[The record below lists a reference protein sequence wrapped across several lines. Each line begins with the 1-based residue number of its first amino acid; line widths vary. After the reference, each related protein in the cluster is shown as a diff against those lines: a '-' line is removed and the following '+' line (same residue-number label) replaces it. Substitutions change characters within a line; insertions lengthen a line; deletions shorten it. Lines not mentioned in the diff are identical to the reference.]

1 MTIARIAALL
11 LAALV
16 AAPAGAASYPDKN
29 IQYIIAF
36 VPGGESDVM
45 ARWQQTVFRKKHK
58 NEMIVVNKAGA
69 GGGLAWSMLNSLSPD
84 GYSVVGV
91 NLPHIVLQPLEGTVQ
106 YKTPDITPVYWFH
119 YTADALVVAAD
130 GPYKTFADLVKAGK
144 ANPGKL
150 TFGGSATFSANH
162 LAHEK
167 FNLYTGVKSTYVPF
181 KGTGELVTAILGQ
194 HITGG
199 LSYVPLALQQKT
211 RIRMLAVAL
220 DKRHPEF
227 PDVPTFKELGYKWVD
242 GAYRGVAVPKSTPME
257 TRKKVSDLFADLNKD
272 PDVLKWMADGGFEV
286 VDIPY
291 DKNDAFMKSR
301 SKEYMEVAKYMG
313 LLK

>member
-1 MTIARIAALL
+1 MKNRFCLLL
-11 LAALV
+11 LALLV
-16 AAPAGAASYPDKN
+16 AAPVGAASYPEKN
-29 IQYIIAF
+29 IQYIIPF
-36 VPGGESDVM
+36 VPGGESDVK

-58 NEMIVVNKAGA
+58 TEMVVVNKPGA
-69 GGGLAWSMLNSLSPD
+69 GGGLAWAMLNGMSAD
-84 GYSVVGV
+84 GYTVMGC
-91 NLPHIVLQPLEGTVQ
+91 NLPHIVLQPMEGQVQ
-106 YKTPDITPVYWFH
+106 YKTADITPVYWFH

-181 KGTGELVTAILGQ
+181 KGTGELVTAVLGK
-194 HITGG
+194 HVTGG
-199 LSYVPLALQQKT
+199 MSYVPLALQQKA

-220 DKRHPEF
+220 DKRHPDF

-242 GAYRGVAVPKSTPME
+242 GAYRGVAVPKSTPVE
-257 TRKKVSDLFADLNKD
+257 IRKKVSDLFADLNKD
-272 PDVLKWMADGGFEV
+272 PDINKWMADGGFER
-286 VDIPY
+286 VDIPH
-291 DKNDAFMKSR
+291 DKNDAFMKAR
-301 SKEYMEVAKYMG
+301 SKEYMEVAKHMG
-313 LLK
+313 LLKK